1 MNVDATAAFLTLDL
15 LQQYAILDKEARVFV
30 KAYYGTTP
38 GNYDPYENY
47 TGPEYPHGGGAS
59 GGYFMADTPYIVGER
74 GPELFVPNANGQIVP
89 NNELG
94 GDNGDLLA
102 ALGKLPSASDIAL
115 AVRDALLMVSA

>member
-1 MNVDATAAFLTLDL
+1 
-15 LQQYAILDKEARVFV
+15 
-30 KAYYGTTP
+30 
-38 GNYDPYENY
+38 
-47 TGPEYPHGGGAS
+47 
-59 GGYFMADTPYIVGER
+59 MADTPYIVGER